1 VRTVVFVQ
9 PNAGTDRVCK
19 ENLIVMIAIYE
30 IRDFTSRDSC
40 HIGDHPSTRENIYGD
55 EQQNKAPYM
64 ECAGV

>member
-19 ENLIVMIAIYE
+19 NNLIVMIAIYE

-40 HIGDHPSTRENIYGD
+40 HLGDLSST
-55 EQQNKAPYM
+55 P
-64 ECAGV
+64 